1 MKTALMGVVLLV
13 AACGVSAQEDYSAA
27 SRTNAAVPFAETSA
41 SQVSLVST
49 NVGSNAANPTAAST
63 GEEAGAEAAASP
75 AEPAAAPVPKYI
87 FGERDDYRF
96 QLAVGF
102 EYLRF
107 QSNAFNANLFGVNTD
122 LTYFTNSWFGVE
134 GNVNT
139 GFSSNTLGLGHEKV
153 VGGLGGI
160 RIGSRRQK
168 WEPWAHALVGG
179 AHLQPQTALG
189 SRNSLM
195 AIAGGGVD
203 YRVHARL
210 SFRVEGDWVH
220 TGFFNQNQE
229 NVQAVGSVVLHF

>member
-13 AACGVSAQEDYSAA
+13 AACGVSAQEESSTT
-27 SRTNAAVPFAETSA
+27 SRTNAAAPFAETSA
-41 SQVSLVST
+41 SQVNLVST
-49 NVGSNAANPTAAST
+49 NLARDAANSTATNSS
-63 GEEAGAEAAASP
+63 EEASAEPAASP

-96 QLAVGF
+96 QLAIGF
-102 EYLRF
+102 EYFRF
-107 QSNAFNANLFGVNTD
+107 QSNAFDASLFGVNTD

-139 GFSSNTLGLGHEKV
+139 GFSNDTLGVGHKKI

-179 AHLQPQTALG
+179 AHLQPQTAIG
-189 SRNSLM
+189 GRNGLM
-195 AIAGGGVD
+195 AVAGGGVD

-220 TGFFNQNQE
+220 TSFFSQNQE
-229 NVQAVGSVVLHF
+229 NVQAVGAVVLHF